1 MKPIFLMINEEA
13 KRSYD
18 QQLKMKRDRLD
29 SAIKFCSQ
37 FVDITDEQEFSK
49 GFIRYIDKKLRERVN
64 IPGIA
69 TDKIF
74 NLFDIPLVKIKNFE
88 SSFTSIKYDLFGET
102 PDFGI
107 YAENKQ
113 QIERLKK
120 LQNLCDALNDLDIRH
135 DWLILQR
142 ATSQAISFTTGKWEP
157 NAHNL
162 ANF

>member
-37 FVDITDEQEFSK
+37 FVNITDEKEFSK
-49 GFIRYIDKKLRERVN
+49 GYIKYIDSKLRDKIN
-64 IPGIA
+64 MPGIS

-74 NLFDIPLVKIKNFE
+74 TLFDIPLVKTKNLE
-88 SSFTSIKYDLFGET
+88 SSFKAIRYDLFGET

-107 YAENKQ
+107 YANNERQ
-113 QIERLKK
+113 VERLKK
-120 LQNLCDALNDLDIRH
+120 FQNLCDALNDLDVRF

-142 ATSQAISFTTGKWEP
+142 ATSQSISFTSGKWEP
-157 NAHNL
+157 NVL
-162 ANF
+162 TLSNF